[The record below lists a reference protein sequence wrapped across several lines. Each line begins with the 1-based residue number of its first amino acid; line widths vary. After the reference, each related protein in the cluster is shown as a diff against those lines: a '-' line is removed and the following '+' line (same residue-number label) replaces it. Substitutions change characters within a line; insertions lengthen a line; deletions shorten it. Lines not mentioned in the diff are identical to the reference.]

1 MCYNNNMN
9 RNIIIISGLS
19 GAGKTSVSNV
29 LEDLGYRCID
39 QFPAALMPSLLELIE
54 KDISNSYEKVA
65 ITVPIIDLDYFF
77 KYFENLN
84 VETKILLLDA
94 NKDVLLNRYKFTRR
108 IHPLLVSNVAATLSE
123 AIDIEK
129 AALVKYYNESYVIDT
144 TELAVNDLKNEI
156 EKILLIDKEFGL
168 TITFESFGFKRGIA
182 KDADFVFDAR
192 FLENPFYYP
201 ELKNLTGNDQ
211 AVYDFVMKQESTK
224 KYANMLKELLDY
236 VIKTYAN
243 DGKRHLTIA
252 VGCTGGQH
260 RSVTLA
266 NYLYNCYKD
275 QYRCLKRHRDIS

>member
-1 MCYNNNMN
+1 MWYNENMN

-39 QFPAALMPSLLELIE
+39 QFPVALLPQLLELIE
-54 KDISNSYEKVA
+54 NDNTNSYEKVA
-65 ITVPIIDLDYFF
+65 ISVPIIDLDHFF
-77 KYFENLN
+77 KYFDNLN
-84 VETKILLLDA
+84 IQTKILLLDA

-108 IHPLLVSNVAATLSE
+108 IHPLLVSNVASTLEE

-129 AALVKYYNESYVIDT
+129 AALIKYYNESYVIDT
-144 TELAVNDLKNEI
+144 TELGTTDLKNEV
-156 EKILLIDKEFGL
+156 EKILLIDKEVAL
-168 TITFESFGFKRGIA
+168 TITFESFGYKRGIA

-211 AVYDFVMKQESTK
+211 PVYDFVMKQAETK
-224 KYANMLKELLDY
+224 KYAAMIRLMLDH
-236 VIKTYAN
+236 VIATYAR

-252 VGCTGGQH
+252 IGCTGGQH

-266 NYLYNCYKD
+266 NYLYSCYKG
-275 QYRCLKRHRDIS
+275 QYKCLKRHRDI

>member
-1 MCYNNNMN
+1 MS

-39 QFPAALMPSLLELIE
+39 QFPSVLMPQLLELIE
-54 KDISNSYEKVA
+54 NDISNSYDKVA
-65 ITVPIIDLDYFF
+65 ITVPIIDLDHFF
-77 KYFENLN
+77 KNFENLN
-84 VETKILLLDA
+84 IEKRIILLDA

-129 AALVKYYNESYVIDT
+129 SALVKYYNESYVIDT
-144 TELAVNDLKNEI
+144 TDLGTTDLKNEI
-156 EKILLIDKEFGL
+156 EKILLIDKDFGL
-168 TITFESFGFKRGIA
+168 TITFESFGYKRGIA

-201 ELKNLTGNDQ
+201 ELKELTGNDK
-211 AVYDFVMKQESTK
+211 AVYDFVMRQEGTKQ
-224 KYANMLKELLDY
+224 Y
-236 VIKTYAN
+236 VAMIRLIMDHVISTYAR

-260 RSVTLA
+260 RSVTLT
-266 NYLYNCYKD
+266 NYLYECYKG
-275 QYRCLKRHRDIS
+275 QYKCLKRHRDI